1 MKVILK
7 QDIKGIGKK
16 DEIHEVSDGYAR
28 NYLFP
33 RKLAAVADAS
43 AVNVA
48 RGKEAAADFHE
59 AENVAAAK
67 ALAAKIE
74 GKTVTLKAGG
84 AFWLFREERKM
95 KQVQK
100 KHSAWLQTLLTV
112 VLSVLIA
119 SAVWIGRYGVPLLGL
134 PKAEDVQSV
143 TLVSLDSGSVTVT
156 DTENVE
162 LLVKAANLLNYKLG
176 APDTTDPELTVTYTL
191 KNGEVRVLS
200 ASRTN
205 MWWKGRAHPLRQPEV
220 FCNIVDGLF
229 LDGYDNNAKG

>member
-1 MKVILK
+1 MKE
-7 QDIKGIGKK
+7 KK
-16 DEIHEVSDGYAR
+16 TFSW
-28 NYLFP
+28 P
-33 RKLAAVADAS
+33 
-43 AVNVA
+43 
-48 RGKEAAADFHE
+48 
-59 AENVAAAK
+59 
-67 ALAAKIE
+67 
-74 GKTVTLKAGG
+74 
-84 AFWLFREERKM
+84 
-95 KQVQK
+95 
-100 KHSAWLQTLLTV
+100 QTLLTV
-112 VLSVLIA
+112 ALSVLIA
-119 SAVWIGRYGVPLLGL
+119 SGVWLGFYGVPLLGL

-200 ASRTN
+200 ASRTT

>member
-1 MKVILK
+1 
-7 QDIKGIGKK
+7 
-16 DEIHEVSDGYAR
+16 
-28 NYLFP
+28 
-33 RKLAAVADAS
+33 
-43 AVNVA
+43 
-48 RGKEAAADFHE
+48 
-59 AENVAAAK
+59 
-67 ALAAKIE
+67 
-74 GKTVTLKAGG
+74 
-84 AFWLFREERKM
+84 M

-191 KNGEVRVLS
+191 KNGDRHNTE
-200 ASRTN
+200 
-205 MWWKGRAHPLRQPEV
+205 
-220 FCNIVDGLF
+220 
-229 LDGYDNNAKG
+229 GY

>member
-1 MKVILK
+1 
-7 QDIKGIGKK
+7 
-16 DEIHEVSDGYAR
+16 
-28 NYLFP
+28 
-33 RKLAAVADAS
+33 
-43 AVNVA
+43 
-48 RGKEAAADFHE
+48 
-59 AENVAAAK
+59 
-67 ALAAKIE
+67 
-74 GKTVTLKAGG
+74 
-84 AFWLFREERKM
+84 M

-112 VLSVLIA
+112 VLSALIA
-119 SAVWIGRYGVPLLGL
+119 SAVWIGLYGVPLLGL

-200 ASRTN
+200 ASRTT

>member
-1 MKVILK
+1 
-7 QDIKGIGKK
+7 
-16 DEIHEVSDGYAR
+16 
-28 NYLFP
+28 
-33 RKLAAVADAS
+33 
-43 AVNVA
+43 
-48 RGKEAAADFHE
+48 
-59 AENVAAAK
+59 
-67 ALAAKIE
+67 
-74 GKTVTLKAGG
+74 
-84 AFWLFREERKM
+84 M

-134 PKAEDVQSV
+134 SKAEDVQSV

-200 ASRTN
+200 ASRTT

>member
-1 MKVILK
+1 
-7 QDIKGIGKK
+7 
-16 DEIHEVSDGYAR
+16 
-28 NYLFP
+28 
-33 RKLAAVADAS
+33 
-43 AVNVA
+43 
-48 RGKEAAADFHE
+48 
-59 AENVAAAK
+59 
-67 ALAAKIE
+67 
-74 GKTVTLKAGG
+74 
-84 AFWLFREERKM
+84 M

-191 KNGEVRVLS
+191 KTGKSGCFPPAARPCGGRAEHIRSGSRRCS
-200 ASRTN
+200 AILWTACFWTDTTTMQKDKGPCRTN
-205 MWWKGRAHPLRQPEV
+205 DIITT
-220 FCNIVDGLF
+220 N
-229 LDGYDNNAKG
+229 

>member
-1 MKVILK
+1 
-7 QDIKGIGKK
+7 
-16 DEIHEVSDGYAR
+16 
-28 NYLFP
+28 
-33 RKLAAVADAS
+33 
-43 AVNVA
+43 
-48 RGKEAAADFHE
+48 
-59 AENVAAAK
+59 
-67 ALAAKIE
+67 
-74 GKTVTLKAGG
+74 
-84 AFWLFREERKM
+84 M

-119 SAVWIGRYGVPLLGL
+119 SA
-134 PKAEDVQSV
+134 DVQSV

-200 ASRTN
+200 ASRTT

>member
-1 MKVILK
+1 
-7 QDIKGIGKK
+7 
-16 DEIHEVSDGYAR
+16 
-28 NYLFP
+28 
-33 RKLAAVADAS
+33 
-43 AVNVA
+43 
-48 RGKEAAADFHE
+48 
-59 AENVAAAK
+59 
-67 ALAAKIE
+67 
-74 GKTVTLKAGG
+74 
-84 AFWLFREERKM
+84 M

-119 SAVWIGRYGVPLLGL
+119 SAAWMGRYGVQLLGL

-200 ASRTN
+200 ASRTT

>member
-1 MKVILK
+1 
-7 QDIKGIGKK
+7 
-16 DEIHEVSDGYAR
+16 
-28 NYLFP
+28 
-33 RKLAAVADAS
+33 
-43 AVNVA
+43 
-48 RGKEAAADFHE
+48 
-59 AENVAAAK
+59 
-67 ALAAKIE
+67 
-74 GKTVTLKAGG
+74 
-84 AFWLFREERKM
+84 M

-176 APDTTDPELTVTYTL
+176 APDTTDPELPPAARPC
-191 KNGEVRVLS
+191 GGRAEHIRSGSRRCS
-200 ASRTN
+200 AILWTACFWTDTTTMQKDKGPCRTN
-205 MWWKGRAHPLRQPEV
+205 DIITT
-220 FCNIVDGLF
+220 N
-229 LDGYDNNAKG
+229 

>member
-1 MKVILK
+1 
-7 QDIKGIGKK
+7 
-16 DEIHEVSDGYAR
+16 
-28 NYLFP
+28 
-33 RKLAAVADAS
+33 
-43 AVNVA
+43 
-48 RGKEAAADFHE
+48 
-59 AENVAAAK
+59 
-67 ALAAKIE
+67 
-74 GKTVTLKAGG
+74 
-84 AFWLFREERKM
+84 M

-119 SAVWIGRYGVPLLGL
+119 SAVWIGQYGVPLLGL

-200 ASRTN
+200 ASRTT

>member
-1 MKVILK
+1 
-7 QDIKGIGKK
+7 
-16 DEIHEVSDGYAR
+16 
-28 NYLFP
+28 
-33 RKLAAVADAS
+33 
-43 AVNVA
+43 
-48 RGKEAAADFHE
+48 
-59 AENVAAAK
+59 
-67 ALAAKIE
+67 
-74 GKTVTLKAGG
+74 
-84 AFWLFREERKM
+84 M

-100 KHSAWLQTLLTV
+100 KYSAWLQTLLTV

-119 SAVWIGRYGVPLLGL
+119 SAYGVPLLGL

-200 ASRTN
+200 ASRTT

>member
-1 MKVILK
+1 M
-7 QDIKGIGKK
+7 
-16 DEIHEVSDGYAR
+16 
-28 NYLFP
+28 
-33 RKLAAVADAS
+33 
-43 AVNVA
+43 
-48 RGKEAAADFHE
+48 AADP
-59 AENVAAAK
+59 ADR
-67 ALAAKIE
+67 
-74 GKTVTLKAGG
+74 G
-84 AFWLFREERKM
+84 AVGTDR
-95 KQVQK
+95 V
-100 KHSAWLQTLLTV
+100 S
-112 VLSVLIA
+112 
-119 SAVWIGRYGVPLLGL
+119 GL
-134 PKAEDVQSV
+134 AEDVQSV

-200 ASRTN
+200 ASRTT

>member
-1 MKVILK
+1 
-7 QDIKGIGKK
+7 
-16 DEIHEVSDGYAR
+16 
-28 NYLFP
+28 
-33 RKLAAVADAS
+33 
-43 AVNVA
+43 
-48 RGKEAAADFHE
+48 
-59 AENVAAAK
+59 
-67 ALAAKIE
+67 
-74 GKTVTLKAGG
+74 
-84 AFWLFREERKM
+84 M

-119 SAVWIGRYGVPLLGL
+119 SAVWIDRYGVPLLGL

-200 ASRTN
+200 ASRTT

>member
-1 MKVILK
+1 
-7 QDIKGIGKK
+7 
-16 DEIHEVSDGYAR
+16 
-28 NYLFP
+28 
-33 RKLAAVADAS
+33 
-43 AVNVA
+43 
-48 RGKEAAADFHE
+48 
-59 AENVAAAK
+59 
-67 ALAAKIE
+67 
-74 GKTVTLKAGG
+74 
-84 AFWLFREERKM
+84 M

-119 SAVWIGRYGVPLLGL
+119 SAVWISRYGVPLLGL

-200 ASRTN
+200 ASRTT

>member
-1 MKVILK
+1 MECRCW
-7 QDIKGIGKK
+7 GC
-16 DEIHEVSDGYAR
+16 
-28 NYLFP
+28 
-33 RKLAAVADAS
+33 
-43 AVNVA
+43 
-48 RGKEAAADFHE
+48 
-59 AENVAAAK
+59 
-67 ALAAKIE
+67 
-74 GKTVTLKAGG
+74 
-84 AFWLFREERKM
+84 
-95 KQVQK
+95 
-100 KHSAWLQTLLTV
+100 
-112 VLSVLIA
+112 
-119 SAVWIGRYGVPLLGL
+119 

-200 ASRTN
+200 ASRTT